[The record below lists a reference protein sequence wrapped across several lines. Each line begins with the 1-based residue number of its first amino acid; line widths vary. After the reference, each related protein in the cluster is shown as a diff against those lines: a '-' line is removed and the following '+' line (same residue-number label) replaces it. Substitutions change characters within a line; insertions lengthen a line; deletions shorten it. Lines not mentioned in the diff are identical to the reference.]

1 MMASLTSKSDI
12 EERNFEVVFDADQ
25 RKEKLSVLNRKISS
39 IQKRKELGIAD
50 KRDHEKFGRLLN
62 RQAHV
67 DSVWVFTNH
76 IVIKSG
82 AELKYMKKK
91 GSGLFKKTPKQF
103 NIDFGT
109 EVWI

>member
-50 KRDHEKFGRLLN
+50 KRDF
-62 RQAHV
+62 
-67 DSVWVFTNH
+67 D
-76 IVIKSG
+76 
-82 AELKYMKKK
+82 
-91 GSGLFKKTPKQF
+91 KQ
-103 NIDFGT
+103 
-109 EVWI
+109 